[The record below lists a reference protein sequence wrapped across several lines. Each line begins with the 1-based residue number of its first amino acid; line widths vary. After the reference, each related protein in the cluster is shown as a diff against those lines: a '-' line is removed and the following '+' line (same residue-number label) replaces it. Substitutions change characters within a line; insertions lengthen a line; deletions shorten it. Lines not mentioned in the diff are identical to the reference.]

1 MRRLAY
7 IHHLGNLT
15 MLPPKVNSTLQ
26 DKSPDVKA
34 ATYRSCGLIATRE
47 VGEAIENGTKWNEA
61 AVRERASRIETFVRK
76 EWAD

>member
-1 MRRLAY
+1 M
-7 IHHLGNLT
+7 
-15 MLPPKVNSTLQ
+15 NSTLQ
-26 DKSPDVKA
+26 DKSPDAKA

-61 AVRERASRIETFVRK
+61 AVRERASRIEDFVRK